1 MIINNLKKYYSN
13 NNQKLINLALL
24 KKSSELEKNDFLR
37 IMIMTKMLFNY
48 IKNIFSLSISFDY
61 SVIFSS

>member
-37 IMIMTKMLFNY
+37 IMKMTKMLFNY
-48 IKNIFSLSISFDY
+48 IKNIFVDI
-61 SVIFSS
+61 I